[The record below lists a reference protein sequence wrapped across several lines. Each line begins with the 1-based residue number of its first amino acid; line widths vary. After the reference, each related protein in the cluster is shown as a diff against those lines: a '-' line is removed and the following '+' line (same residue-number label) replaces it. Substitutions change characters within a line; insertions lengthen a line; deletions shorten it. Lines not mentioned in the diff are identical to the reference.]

1 MNIKFYFRLCFK
13 IKIKEKK
20 KEKYKDKLY
29 LINGIQKY
37 FIHLVQLNLKLKE
50 KILKKKEKCKKK
62 LVDIRKK
69 SFIKELKNV
78 IIKKKYEKMIYINH
92 DKIFSYAIGIINLK
106 NKCIGGIK
114 SKSNKFRLKKTKE
127 FFNIFKQRAISNNK
141 IRRGKLILKKYIIQS
156 NFNKIKGKSRINIS
170 MKKKEKEFS
179 LIYKKFY
186 LKKYLEGLNASYKMK
201 LIDNKV
207 DDYYKTKRKK
217 NFLNMLKKEY
227 QNSIKYSMLS
237 LRFNEYLIISTF
249 NNFFKAINK
258 NKNEKIQFG
267 FNNNDN

>member
-1 MNIKFYFRLCFK
+1 
-13 IKIKEKK
+13 
-20 KEKYKDKLY
+20 
-29 LINGIQKY
+29 
-37 FIHLVQLNLKLKE
+37 
-50 KILKKKEKCKKK
+50 
-62 LVDIRKK
+62 
-69 SFIKELKNV
+69 
-78 IIKKKYEKMIYINH
+78 
-92 DKIFSYAIGIINLK
+92 
-106 NKCIGGIK
+106 
-114 SKSNKFRLKKTKE
+114 
-127 FFNIFKQRAISNNK
+127 
-141 IRRGKLILKKYIIQS
+141 
-156 NFNKIKGKSRINIS
+156 